1 MEATKVREKEKIKDK
16 IVKEKEKE
24 RVSMEKKVIVTTEK
38 TLPKV
43 IVEEEVFPEFRE
55 LVHMYY
61 IPKNKDLLKHWLK
74 EWSDFLIK
82 WASFHKK
89 LIVGIKD
96 IQESKAFE
104 FNQHKL
110 SLDAIIKIFEYLVDN
125 KLAIWT
131 DKQRLRVRVLW
142 KTDEEIAE
150 DIYKWAWQTG
160 FLILDVY
167 QLFKS
172 EEYWSSLPPE
182 YLEKIIYLLV
192 ERKRAEWISKNKKI
206 IRIKLR
212 DFI

>member
-1 MEATKVREKEKIKDK
+1 MEATKVKEKEKIKDK
-16 IVKEKEKE
+16 TVKEKERASIE
-24 RVSMEKKVIVTTEK
+24 EKVIMTTEK
-38 TLPKV
+38 ALPK
-43 IVEEEVFPEFRE
+43 ITIEEEEIFPEFRE

-61 IPKNKDLLKHWLK
+61 IPKNKDLLEHWLK
-74 EWSDFLIK
+74 EWGDFLIK

-104 FNQHKL
+104 FNKHKL
-110 SLDAIIKIFEYLVDN
+110 SLNAIVKIFEYLVNN
-125 KLAIWT
+125 KLATWI
-131 DKQRLRVRVLW
+131 DKQKLRIRILW